1 MVANCGCLGSSG
13 YPSKCKDTKTND
25 LGAIIVP
32 QHWSELN
39 QILQD
44 LLPSDDELT
53 YVVESYVEKECYHFE
68 GKFLI

>member
-1 MVANCGCLGSSG
+1 MVAHCVIIGCLGSSG

-39 QILQD
+39 HILQD
-44 LLPSDDELT
+44 LLPSDDELICGRKLCRKRML
-53 YVVESYVEKECYHFE
+53 S
-68 GKFLI
+68 L